1 MEHKSPYSNGY
12 HLAKNNYSYSELFN
26 LDSIRNFQL
35 PQDDDDDPDNYTS
48 SSQDESNGS
57 KAGCDTLV
65 AQINGGRAERPSDLS
80 SEMALKRKRYH
91 VEPEAGYN
99 SSARKD
105 ADSNDEDDDDFKDH
119 HISEEHYRN
128 MLGEHVLKYK
138 KTNKL
143 KAAAAAATRIGP
155 SSAKRNSN
163 GKSRKLSHGSQM
175 VLKDERTPHGLE
187 VPALAGPHIDDAVHN
202 LGNYNHLDIAAE
214 YGPHASTSG
223 LLEIAE
229 GVTFRIPPV
238 YDKLAPSLNLP
249 NFTDVRIEE
258 SFLKGRLD
266 LRSLS
271 AMMAADKRLR
281 RQNCAGIGEPSTKY
295 ESLQGRLKA
304 LSSCDSSQKFC
315 LQVFDSDLD
324 ALPTQQESLGIQRLI
339 MSETGKLQVCYV
351 KVLEKGDSYEIIERK
366 LPKKHP
372 IQKDPSVVER
382 EDADKIGKCWAN
394 IVKRDLPKHHKTFLL
409 YHRKQ
414 SNDAKKFAEYC
425 QKEVKARSARSL
437 KLMKAASM
445 RTRKLARDMLLFWKR
460 ADKEQAEIR
469 KKEERDAAEALKRE
483 EELREAKRQQQRLNF
498 LLSQTELY
506 SHFMQNK
513 TASQPAES
521 SMLAA
526 EASTAEADVG
536 QNIDI
541 ATPTEEEDPE
551 ETAFKEEAIRVAKN
565 AVSEQKKKTSAFDDE
580 CLKFRGADSLTL
592 EGVAEGSG
600 NMDLLNPSS
609 MPLTSSVQQPKMF
622 LGILKEYQLKGL
634 QWLVNCYEQGLN
646 GILADEMGLGKT
658 IQAMAF
664 LSHLAE
670 EKNIWG
676 PFLVVAPASVLS
688 NWTDEIGRFCPDL
701 ISLPYW
707 GNERIVLRK
716 NINPKRLYRRE
727 ASFHIL
733 VTSYQLLVTDE
744 KYLRRVKWQY
754 MVLDEAQAIKSS
766 NSIRWKTLLGFN
778 CRNRLLLT
786 GTPIQNNMAE
796 LWALLHFIMPTLF
809 DSHEQFNEWFSK
821 GIENHAEHG
830 GTLNEHQL
838 NRLHAVLKPFML
850 RRVKKD
856 VITEMTSKREV
867 TMNCTLSSRQQAFY
881 QAIKNKISVA
891 ELLDSARGHI
901 NYKKVENL
909 MNIVIQLRK
918 VCNHPE
924 LFERNEG
931 RMFMYFGQVGN
942 SLLPPPFGEME
953 DIHYAGSRNR
963 ISYKIP
969 KLVYREGIQSLP
981 IFCSGSIQGFRQRC
995 LNNLLNVY
1003 SPENI
1008 HSSIFPWQAERE
1020 SAFPAK
1026 SGTFGFSRM
1035 IDLSPAEV
1043 AFLAKGSDV
1052 ERLLY
1057 SLVKWDRQ
1065 FLDEIIEDFLE
1076 SEKDMLQCDQIEEDK
1091 VRAVSRLLMLPTR
1104 AESIFWR
1111 RKRATGPGNA
1121 PYEGLVVSHQD
1132 RFLSSIGQL
1141 KSVYSFI
1148 PPIRAPPIDV
1158 ICSDRG
1164 FAYQNAEALH
1174 HPWMKKLLVGFA
1186 RTSEFNGPTKP
1197 RDPHHLI
1204 QEIDS
1209 DLLSEQPVLQLTNR
1223 IFGSSPPLQS
1233 FDLAKMLTDSGKLQT
1248 LDALLKRLRAENHR
1262 ILLFAQMTKM
1272 LNILEDYMNYRK
1284 YKYLRL
1290 DGSST
1295 IMDRRDMV
1303 RDFQNKQDIFVFLL
1317 STRAGGLGI
1326 NLTAADTVI
1335 FYESDWNPTLD
1346 LQAMDRAHRLG
1357 QTKEVTVYRLICKET
1372 VEEKIL
1378 QRASQ
1383 KNTVQQLV
1391 MTGGHAQGDLLP
1403 AEDVVSL
1410 LLDDAQLEQKI
1421 KEQVPMQGKD
1431 RQRKRKAMSS
1441 GAKAIRI
1448 SAEGD
1453 VYLEDPTVA
1462 QENVIE
1468 LDTGKAGT
1476 RKRKFN
1482 SERKPS
1488 SKPKNAQKTIKDS
1501 EVPLEQMDPKRLRI
1515 DGDSKQ
1521 KGRPGKRMKKSANDG
1536 SQPGRPA
1543 EKVAESAE
1551 SPSFVNTVNID
1562 ANADIEE
1569 ENSSRSWSSPR

>member
-26 LDSIRNFQL
+26 LDL

-565 AVSEQKKKTSAFDDE
+565 AVSEQKKKKRVH
-580 CLKFRGADSLTL
+580 L
-592 EGVAEGSG
+592 
-600 NMDLLNPSS
+600 M
-609 MPLTSSVQQPKMF
+609 MSV
-622 LGILKEYQLKGL
+622 
-634 QWLVNCYEQGLN
+634 
-646 GILADEMGLGKT
+646 
-658 IQAMAF
+658 
-664 LSHLAE
+664 
-670 EKNIWG
+670 
-676 PFLVVAPASVLS
+676 
-688 NWTDEIGRFCPDL
+688 
-701 ISLPYW
+701 
-707 GNERIVLRK
+707 
-716 NINPKRLYRRE
+716 
-727 ASFHIL
+727 
-733 VTSYQLLVTDE
+733 
-744 KYLRRVKWQY
+744 
-754 MVLDEAQAIKSS
+754 
-766 NSIRWKTLLGFN
+766 
-778 CRNRLLLT
+778 
-786 GTPIQNNMAE
+786 
-796 LWALLHFIMPTLF
+796 
-809 DSHEQFNEWFSK
+809 
-821 GIENHAEHG
+821 
-830 GTLNEHQL
+830 
-838 NRLHAVLKPFML
+838 
-850 RRVKKD
+850 
-856 VITEMTSKREV
+856 
-867 TMNCTLSSRQQAFY
+867 
-881 QAIKNKISVA
+881 
-891 ELLDSARGHI
+891 
-901 NYKKVENL
+901 
-909 MNIVIQLRK
+909 
-918 VCNHPE
+918 
-924 LFERNEG
+924 
-931 RMFMYFGQVGN
+931 
-942 SLLPPPFGEME
+942 
-953 DIHYAGSRNR
+953 
-963 ISYKIP
+963 
-969 KLVYREGIQSLP
+969 
-981 IFCSGSIQGFRQRC
+981 
-995 LNNLLNVY
+995 
-1003 SPENI
+1003 
-1008 HSSIFPWQAERE
+1008 
-1020 SAFPAK
+1020 
-1026 SGTFGFSRM
+1026 
-1035 IDLSPAEV
+1035 
-1043 AFLAKGSDV
+1043 
-1052 ERLLY
+1052 
-1057 SLVKWDRQ
+1057 
-1065 FLDEIIEDFLE
+1065 
-1076 SEKDMLQCDQIEEDK
+1076 
-1091 VRAVSRLLMLPTR
+1091 
-1104 AESIFWR
+1104 
-1111 RKRATGPGNA
+1111 
-1121 PYEGLVVSHQD
+1121 
-1132 RFLSSIGQL
+1132 
-1141 KSVYSFI
+1141 
-1148 PPIRAPPIDV
+1148 
-1158 ICSDRG
+1158 
-1164 FAYQNAEALH
+1164 
-1174 HPWMKKLLVGFA
+1174 
-1186 RTSEFNGPTKP
+1186 
-1197 RDPHHLI
+1197 
-1204 QEIDS
+1204 
-1209 DLLSEQPVLQLTNR
+1209 
-1223 IFGSSPPLQS
+1223 
-1233 FDLAKMLTDSGKLQT
+1233 
-1248 LDALLKRLRAENHR
+1248 
-1262 ILLFAQMTKM
+1262 
-1272 LNILEDYMNYRK
+1272 
-1284 YKYLRL
+1284 
-1290 DGSST
+1290 
-1295 IMDRRDMV
+1295 
-1303 RDFQNKQDIFVFLL
+1303 
-1317 STRAGGLGI
+1317 
-1326 NLTAADTVI
+1326 
-1335 FYESDWNPTLD
+1335 
-1346 LQAMDRAHRLG
+1346 
-1357 QTKEVTVYRLICKET
+1357 
-1372 VEEKIL
+1372 
-1378 QRASQ
+1378 
-1383 KNTVQQLV
+1383 
-1391 MTGGHAQGDLLP
+1391 
-1403 AEDVVSL
+1403 
-1410 LLDDAQLEQKI
+1410 
-1421 KEQVPMQGKD
+1421 
-1431 RQRKRKAMSS
+1431 
-1441 GAKAIRI
+1441 
-1448 SAEGD
+1448 
-1453 VYLEDPTVA
+1453 
-1462 QENVIE
+1462 
-1468 LDTGKAGT
+1468 
-1476 RKRKFN
+1476 
-1482 SERKPS
+1482 
-1488 SKPKNAQKTIKDS
+1488 
-1501 EVPLEQMDPKRLRI
+1501 
-1515 DGDSKQ
+1515 
-1521 KGRPGKRMKKSANDG
+1521 
-1536 SQPGRPA
+1536 
-1543 EKVAESAE
+1543 
-1551 SPSFVNTVNID
+1551 
-1562 ANADIEE
+1562 
-1569 ENSSRSWSSPR
+1569 